1 MKKILILCL
10 LSNIVLAMDNND
22 AGGITPTALKKMYL
36 GAQDP
41 ESSIN
46 ESNSLLL
53 SKDLTKQVMANA
65 PEKVKQITR
74 NLLNNNLSD
83 NQKPKRLILV
93 GKPGTGKTT
102 LALAVMT
109 KLVHKGWDYK
119 FLEGPFIADQFRNS
133 GPQNLQDM
141 LNPLIESKRKGIIV
155 LDEMSCLLEQ
165 DEKKDEQV
173 AKTITAF
180 WLLLDKCAKSN
191 NLFFVGTTNDV
202 SNLPAPVKS
211 RFNPRLIINVPMPD
225 LQQREEMIFYYL
237 NKNNHECTITD
248 IKNLAKKTNKKSY
261 RDIEDMILGAVQ
273 NAADD
278 NEMLDL
284 KQLLKALDEQKVR
297 WDFGLMLTR
306 VSDVGKKIFPYMLT
320 ISGMVLSAYLTKK
333 QLDYSYSS
341 MLQSQQ
347 FQIDQAAKNLI
358 AQQKISQE
366 LQEQNQK
373 FQEDLAL
380 QQYER
385 QQSERLHKN
394 KVVEIAMQGAI
405 DQTSRKVTDA
415 VLELA
420 KEWIK
425 KIPFPW

>member
-225 LQQREEMIFYYL
+225 LQQREEMIFYCL

-248 IKNLAKKTNKKSY
+248 IKNLAKKL
-261 RDIEDMILGAVQ
+261 I
-273 NAADD
+273 
-278 NEMLDL
+278 
-284 KQLLKALDEQKVR
+284 
-297 WDFGLMLTR
+297 
-306 VSDVGKKIFPYMLT
+306 
-320 ISGMVLSAYLTKK
+320 
-333 QLDYSYSS
+333 
-341 MLQSQQ
+341 
-347 FQIDQAAKNLI
+347 KNLI
-358 AQQKISQE
+358 AILKI
-366 LQEQNQK
+366 
-373 FQEDLAL
+373 
-380 QQYER
+380 
-385 QQSERLHKN
+385 
-394 KVVEIAMQGAI
+394 
-405 DQTSRKVTDA
+405 
-415 VLELA
+415 
-420 KEWIK
+420 
-425 KIPFPW
+425 